1 MRLQLLLLSAIGLM
15 GVVCIAQ
22 NPRPKPKVSD
32 QPLTPEQVAI
42 YRVALKDYL
51 KDSGDALNVSST
63 TEPFEYSKPFFHEEC
78 LGGIELEK
86 PDAAAQVIHRLG
98 LDVLINPKVVLVEP
112 EQQRAKIRKN
122 DPQNLVK
129 KVVDEGEAV
138 SDKQVEESVK
148 LAFATGM
155 FSLSE
160 ILIDKAHQ
168 HAVVSY
174 AFDCGDLCGNGR
186 ILLLER
192 TGEGWKVKNTCGE
205 WVS

>member
-1 MRLQLLLLSAIGLM
+1 MRAHILVAFAICLV
-15 GVVCIAQ
+15 GVGSFAQ
-22 NPRPKPKVSD
+22 DTGSKQKVTV
-32 QPLTPEQVAI
+32 QPLTPEHVAI

-51 KDSGDALNVSST
+51 KDSGDALNVSNT
-63 TEPFEYSKPFFHEEC
+63 TEPFEYSKPFFHEAC

-86 PDAAAQVIHRLG
+86 PDVAVQVVHRLG
-98 LDVLINPKVVLVEP
+98 PDVLINFKMVLVEP
-112 EQQRAKIRKN
+112 EQQRTKIKKN

-129 KVVDEGEAV
+129 KAMDEGQPV
-138 SDKQVEESVK
+138 SDKQLEESVK

-160 ILIDKAHQ
+160 ILFDKTHQ

-174 AFDCGDLCGNGR
+174 AFDCGELCGNGR
-186 ILLLER
+186 ILLLEK
-192 TGEGWKVKNTCGE
+192 TGEGWKIKKTCGE